1 MTKHSNNTF
10 GLHKKLHFCLF
21 TTAAFAFSQ
30 YLFGEL
36 NSVPDGDDLTSS
48 DESESTVIFS
58 VTTHQEIQ
66 FLLQNLGSEWVRD
79 LLNLYK
85 HCCGGVAGLKS

>member
-1 MTKHSNNTF
+1 M
-10 GLHKKLHFCLF
+10 F
-21 TTAAFAFSQ
+21 TAAAFAFSQ

-36 NSVPDGDDLTSS
+36 NSVPDGDDLT

-66 FLLQNLGSEWVRD
+66 FLPQILGSEWVRD

-85 HCCGGVAGLKS
+85 HCCGGAGLKS